1 MRSAGE
7 APMALVQYLNRAWLE
22 AGAVKRLARELD
34 GLGVKRP
41 LLCTDPGIVA
51 SGLVDKVHAHWPKGA
66 AFAVFEATPANPTA
80 EAVRAALDLYRKGG
94 CDGLVGLGGGSPID
108 LAKGVALMLVQK
120 EPLAELDVNRKGSA
134 KIGPLPPLVAIPT
147 TAGTGSE
154 VSIGAIIVTD
164 DGRKATFASRR
175 LVPPVALC
183 DPELTLNLPPRL
195 TAATGMDAVAHCIE
209 TYLSPVDNPVADA
222 LALDGLRRSIK
233 GGALKRAVA
242 QGSDLEARTQMMTA
256 ALEGA
261 LAFAKGLGAVHAMSH
276 SLGRLKGLNLHHG
289 TLNAVLLPCVL
300 RFNAGVVPHKMKALG
315 EAMGLGESEELGA
328 AIERLNREI
337 GMPASLGEMGVTRD
351 LVEDLV
357 AVALMDSAG
366 ATNPVRAGVEDY
378 RRLFEHAIG

>member
-1 MRSAGE
+1 
-7 APMALVQYLNRAWLE
+7 MALVQYLNRAWLE

-120 EPLAELDVNRKGSA
+120 EPLEELDVNRKGSA

-164 DGRKATFASRR
+164 DGRKATFASRH

-183 DPELTLNLPPRL
+183 DPELTLGLPARL

-233 GGALKRAVA
+233 GGALRRAVDA
-242 QGSDLEARTQMMTA
+242 GERSRGAHADDDGGARRRARLRQGPRRGACDEPFAGA
-256 ALEGA
+256 AEGPQPASRHAERRAPALRLALQRGRSAPEDEGA
-261 LAFAKGLGAVHAMSH
+261 RGSHGAWRKRRVRGPRSRGSTARSACRLRLARWVSRAISSRISSRWRSWIRRAPP
-276 SLGRLKGLNLHHG
+276 
-289 TLNAVLLPCVL
+289 TPC
-300 RFNAGVVPHKMKALG
+300 APTA
-315 EAMGLGESEELGA
+315 
-328 AIERLNREI
+328 
-337 GMPASLGEMGVTRD
+337 
-351 LVEDLV
+351 
-357 AVALMDSAG
+357 
-366 ATNPVRAGVEDY
+366 EDY
-378 RRLFEHAIG
+378 RRLFEQAIG

>member
-1 MRSAGE
+1 
-7 APMALVQYLNRAWLE
+7 MALVQYLNRAWLE

-51 SGLVDKVHAHWPKGA
+51 SGLVDKVHAHWPKGT

-108 LAKGVALMLVQK
+108 LAKGVALMLVHK
-120 EPLAELDVNRKGSA
+120 EPLEELDVNRKGSA

-164 DGRKATFASRR
+164 DGRKATFASRH

-183 DPELTLNLPPRL
+183 DPELTLGLPPRL

-233 GGALKRAVA
+233 AGALRSAVA
-242 QGSDLEARTQMMTA
+242 RGSDLEARTQMMTA

-261 LAFAKGLGAVHAMSH
+261 LAFAKG
-276 SLGRLKGLNLHHG
+276 
-289 TLNAVLLPCVL
+289 
-300 RFNAGVVPHKMKALG
+300 
-315 EAMGLGESEELGA
+315 
-328 AIERLNREI
+328 
-337 GMPASLGEMGVTRD
+337 
-351 LVEDLV
+351 
-357 AVALMDSAG
+357 SA
-366 ATNPVRAGVEDY
+366 RCM
-378 RRLFEHAIG
+378 R

>member
-1 MRSAGE
+1 
-7 APMALVQYLNRAWLE
+7 MALIQYINRAWLE

-51 SGLVDKVHAHWPKGA
+51 SGLLDKVRANWPKGA
-66 AFAVFEATPANPTA
+66 PFAVFEATPANPTA
-80 EAVRAALDLYRKGG
+80 EAVRAALDLYRKED
-94 CDGLVGLGGGSPID
+94 CDGLIGLGGGSPID
-108 LAKGVALMLVQK
+108 LAKGVALMLAQK
-120 EPLAELDVNRKGSA
+120 EPLEELDVNRKGTS

-154 VSIGAIIVTD
+154 VSIGAIIVTG
-164 DGRKATFASRR
+164 DGRKATFASRH
-175 LVPPVALC
+175 LVPRVALC
-183 DPELTLNLPPRL
+183 DPELTLGLPPRL
-195 TAATGMDAVAHCIE
+195 TAATGMDAVAHCVE

-222 LALDGLRRSIK
+222 IALDGLRRSIK
-233 GGALKRAVA
+233 GGALRRAVKE
-242 QGSDLEARTQMMTA
+242 GSDLEARTQMMTA

-276 SLGRLKGLNLHHG
+276 SVGRLKGLNLHHG
-289 TLNAVLLPCVL
+289 TLNAVILPCVL
-300 RFNAGVVPHKMKALG
+300 RFNAGAAPEKMLALG
-315 EAMGLGESEELGA
+315 EAMGLADGEEIAA

-357 AVALMDSAG
+357 AVALQDSAG
-366 ATNPVRAGVEDY
+366 ATNPVRATAEDY
-378 RRLFEHAIG
+378 RRLYVEAIG